1 MPFFFFFDDFQND
14 TSLLSDL
21 FYGFNETTN
30 VCQFCKN
37 KYNSNGLIE
46 PICYNYGMFNNL
58 IFPLNEVRDYRE
70 KIKMTNNTNNNLL
83 QMGNVVNLFEC
94 FLYNQKSDYFTGE
107 NKNYCNICRQLY
119 DSVYTSTIFVSPN
132 ILVLILNRGK
142 GNVFNIK
149 VDFSLQIDITDFV
162 LTKSQNRE
170 IYNLYG
176 VITHLGQS
184 GPNAHFV
191 AACKS
196 PVDGNWYRYNDAIV
210 TQINNFQN
218 DIYNFGTPYILFYEK
233 QNK

>member
-1 MPFFFFFDDFQND
+1 
-14 TSLLSDL
+14 
-21 FYGFNETTN
+21 
-30 VCQFCKN
+30 
-37 KYNSNGLIE
+37 
-46 PICYNYGMFNNL
+46 
-58 IFPLNEVRDYRE
+58 
-70 KIKMTNNTNNNLL
+70 
-83 QMGNVVNLFEC
+83 MGSMSNVVSLFEC
-94 FLYNQKSDYFTGE
+94 FFYNQKSDYFTGD
-107 NKNYCNICRQLY
+107 NKNYCNICRQLF
-119 DSVYTSTIFVSPN
+119 DSVYTSKIFVSPN
-132 ILVLILNRGK
+132 ILIMILNRGK
-142 GNVFNIK
+142 GNIFNIK
-149 VDFSLQIDITDFV
+149 LDFSLQIDITDFV

-233 QNK
+233 QKQK